1 MILQGLDDE
10 TIHWHP
16 DRTAPVRIPAEKTG
30 VRLSGLILDFHRDAV
45 EVKAIRILS
54 MCSQDGAHADVGQE
68 FGFVEQPLKQ
78 RFHAMAA

>member
-1 MILQGLDDE
+1 
-10 TIHWHP
+10 
-16 DRTAPVRIPAEKTG
+16 
-30 VRLSGLILDFHRDAV
+30 
-45 EVKAIRILS
+45 